1 MSPKSAALFQPLTL
15 SGVTLPNRI
24 GVSPMC
30 MYGATNGH
38 AADMHLI
45 HLGRFAMGGAGLV
58 LVEATAIEPR
68 GRISHHDLGLWA
80 DSHIAPLR
88 RIADALRAEGTVPG
102 IQLAHAGR
110 RASVREPWR
119 AGAPLDETDAAA
131 GSPPWQTVAPSA
143 VEPGPGWPR
152 PRALTAAEIRTSI
165 DEWAAAAR
173 RAVEAGFD
181 VVELHGAHGYLLHQ
195 FVSPLSNLRDDEWGG
210 DDERRLR
217 YPLEVV
223 RAVRAEIGDR
233 ALLYRVS
240 SIDGPEGGR
249 RIEETV
255 AFAHRLR
262 AEGVD
267 LVDASSGGLS
277 TDRSRDLRVRRTFGY
292 HADFSRSVREAGAG
306 PVATTGY
313 IVDAEQAAMLVE
325 NGDTDLLLLGREML
339 DDPNWPQHARR
350 RLDAEEAA
358 HWHPRFGS
366 AIVPR
371 LGSLQRLVERGEGPL
386 ARFGR

>member
-1 MSPKSAALFQPLTL
+1 MTVRPLFQPLTL
-15 SGVTLPNRI
+15 RGVTLPNRI

-30 MYGATNGH
+30 MYGAVDGH
-38 AADMHLI
+38 ATDMHLV

-58 LVEATAIEPR
+58 MVEATAIEPR
-68 GRISHHDLGLWA
+68 GRISHHDIGLWSS
-80 DSHIAPLR
+80 SHVAPLG
-88 RIADALRAEGTVPG
+88 RIADVIRTEGSVPG

-119 AGAPLDETDAAA
+119 HGAPLDEKDAADGWA
-131 GSPPWQTVAPSA
+131 PWQTVAPSA

-152 PRALTAAEIRTSI
+152 PVALAETEIRESI
-165 DEWAAAAR
+165 HAWAAAAR
-173 RAVEAGFD
+173 RAVDAGFE
-181 VVELHGAHGYLLHQ
+181 VIELHGAHGYLLHQ
-195 FVSPLSNLRDDEWGG
+195 FISHLSNLRDDGWGG

-240 SIDGPEGGR
+240 SIDGPENGR
-249 RIEETV
+249 GIDETI
-255 AFAHRLR
+255 AFARRLSE
-262 AEGVD
+262 AGVD

-292 HADFSRSVREAGAG
+292 HADFSRAVREAGAG
-306 PVATTGY
+306 PVATSGF
-313 IVDAEQAAMLVE
+313 IVDAEQAALLVE
-325 NGDTDLLLLGREML
+325 TGDTDLVLLGREML

-350 RLDAEEAA
+350 QLDAEEEA
-358 HWHPRFGS
+358 HWRVRFGS
-366 AIVPR
+366 AIMPR
-371 LGSLQRLVERGEGPL
+371 LSSMQRLVEWGEGPL
-386 ARFGR
+386 TRFGR